1 MERLQKL
8 TAGYSSENIWNKNE
22 SGCFF
27 KALLDEEL
35 VGKGKQLN
43 GAKLMQRFTIAFF
56 VKKLPGKKSKSH
68 LLYEWN
74 EPFVIRVECH
84 VVLQD

>member
-1 MERLQKL
+1 MNGK
-8 TAGYSSENIWNKNE
+8 TTGYSSENIWNTNE
-22 SGCFF
+22 SGYFF
-27 KALLDEEL
+27 KALLDKGL
-35 VGKGKQLN
+35 VEKGKQSN
-43 GAKLMQRFTIAFF
+43 GGKKLKQRFTIAFF